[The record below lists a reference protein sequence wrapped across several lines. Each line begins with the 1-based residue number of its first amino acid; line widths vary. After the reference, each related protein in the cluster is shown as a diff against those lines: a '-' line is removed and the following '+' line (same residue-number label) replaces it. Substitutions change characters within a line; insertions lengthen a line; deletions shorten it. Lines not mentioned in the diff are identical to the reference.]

1 MIDDILAELKSDIV
15 KAHDGLKKALSKIR
29 TGRANPDLLDSVRV
43 DYWGVMTPLSQVATV
58 SVPEP
63 RMLYVKVWDRQ
74 NVKAVERAIM
84 EADLGLNPQTDGELL
99 RLPMPALT
107 EERRR
112 DLTKVARKNG
122 EECKVGIRKHRQDAR
137 SMLESLKTEGE
148 VGEDDVDRGLK
159 KVDEIVQAAT
169 HTVDEIVAKREKDIM
184 EM

>member
-1 MIDDILAELKSDIV
+1 MIDDILGELKSDIA
-15 KAHDGLKKALSKIR
+15 KAHDGLRKALSRIR
-29 TGRANPDLLDSVRV
+29 TGRANPDLLDGVRV
-43 DYWGVMTPLSQVATV
+43 DYWGTMTPLSQVATI

-74 NVKAVERAIM
+74 NLKAVEKAIM
-84 EADLGLNPQTDGELL
+84 QADLGLNPQSDGELI

-112 DLTKVARKNG
+112 ELTKVARKNG
-122 EECKVGIRKHRQDAR
+122 EEGKVSVRKHRQDAR
-137 SMLESLKTEGE
+137 SMLESLKSEGDIS
-148 VGEDDVDRGLK
+148 EDDVDRALK

-169 HTVDEIVAKREKDIM
+169 QTVDEIVAKREKDIM